1 MRRMVANCDVM
12 RRRRRVG
19 RWRNKEREGDGR
31 GSGTDAVGFGGT
43 FRVRFLPSCEC
54 SVLPRTTPPSTS
66 LCVFP
71 TQRDHSDR
79 SDSFADVARRD
90 AAGAASGRR
99 AAHRTCASPRPLA
112 QFLLSIPDRR
122 VEKKLPGAWGGT
134 EGGVASRPLL
144 EGCEVTPRVARS
156 DDRDMEATSGTDEYH
171 RAMRALER
179 NAWSSAEEGYAALA
193 REAEAWSFQVM
204 KRTTKKNAMYLHC
217 ARCNKELRDRE
228 METNNQ
234 EQEGNK
240 RPKYPKQYTGW
251 RAKLSHDAAKQWTLE
266 ILHEEHAHHHVV
278 RTQSLVESSGME
290 KKRTVE
296 NKQETADH
304 VKNAA
309 ERAMDELTSHCASLN
324 AMAVQLNKDHPE
336 KLEELKLDLAK
347 VLEKYKEWEE
357 RAETQLAADAQPPS
371 KRRR

>member
-1 MRRMVANCDVM
+1 MADASSSLVRHSA
-12 RRRRRVG
+12 
-19 RWRNKEREGDGR
+19 
-31 GSGTDAVGFGGT
+31 GSQV
-43 FRVRFLPSCEC
+43 E
-54 SVLPRTTPPSTS
+54 
-66 LCVFP
+66 
-71 TQRDHSDR
+71 
-79 SDSFADVARRD
+79 
-90 AAGAASGRR
+90 
-99 AAHRTCASPRPLA
+99 
-112 QFLLSIPDRR
+112 FLLSWWKGQARR
-122 VEKKLPGAWGGT
+122 NSPVVG
-134 EGGVASRPLL
+134 SRPLL
-144 EGCEVTPRVARS
+144 EGCEVTPRVERS
-156 DDRDMEATSGTDEYH
+156 HERDMEATSGSDEYH

-179 NAWSSAEEGYAALA
+179 NTWNGAEEGYAALA

-278 RTQSLVESSGME
+278 RTQSLVENSGVE
-290 KKRTVE
+290 KKRTAE
-296 NKQETADH
+296 SKQETADH
-304 VKNAA
+304 EKNAA
-309 ERAMDELTSHCASLN
+309 ERTMDELTSHCASLN
-324 AMAVQLNKDHPE
+324 AMAVQLTKDHPE

-347 VLEKYKEWEE
+347 VLEKYKEWEA
-357 RAETQLAADAQPPS
+357 RAETQLADDAQPPS